1 VYDERAPSLTSF
13 VQLLTGDRRL
23 ARRMAQRTV
32 LRSLVAWRDVR
43 DGETLELRL
52 RGRAAISLA
61 RRHRLRR
68 VIHPRSNRTEVVS
81 TPDESQR
88 RWLLLPVM
96 RRAILALLIVEERS
110 LAEVAVALDRSESA
124 VGAAAAHASRRLGYP
139 DLEQGEGLREMFAR
153 LGRGATRGPDPAPRW
168 TGWQRGISAVL
179 SLALLAAASVASVEV
194 AAAVARGDLEDRGL
208 DAERAAV
215 DLSTRER
222 ALNVARH
229 STFQWCPDVAAALP
243 FDATAATDAAAVARR
258 FNIALIRGR
267 GEVLGGLADLSATS
281 LEPDRWGHTLLTS
294 GIEITYSAPARNDGR
309 AQMGCGTLVAQRSW
323 KVVMHDS
330 SRTATAGLAA
340 YYLVKRDDGWK
351 VWGSYGGRRF

>member
-1 VYDERAPSLTSF
+1 MSRTRRSWAQVYEECAPSLTAF
-13 VQLLTGDRRL
+13 VELLCGDRQL

-32 LRSLVAWRDVR
+32 LRSLVTWRDVR

-52 RGRAAISLA
+52 RGRAAIALA
-61 RRHRLRR
+61 RRHRLGR
-68 VIHPRSNRTEVVS
+68 VLHPRSNQAEVVS

-96 RRAILALLIVEERS
+96 RRAILALLIVEDRS

-124 VGAAAAHASRRLGYP
+124 VRAAAAHASRRLGYP
-139 DLEQGEGLREMFAR
+139 DLEQGEGLREMFAQ

-194 AAAVARGDLEDRGL
+194 AAAIAREDVEDRSL
-208 DAERAAV
+208 AAERAAV
-215 DLSTRER
+215 DLSTPER

-243 FDATAATDAAAVARR
+243 FDASARR
-258 FNIALIRGR
+258 PQRPSRAG
-267 GEVLGGLADLSATS
+267 SM
-281 LEPDRWGHTLLTS
+281 TL
-294 GIEITYSAPARNDGR
+294 
-309 AQMGCGTLVAQRSW
+309 
-323 KVVMHDS
+323 
-330 SRTATAGLAA
+330 
-340 YYLVKRDDGWK
+340 
-351 VWGSYGGRRF
+351 